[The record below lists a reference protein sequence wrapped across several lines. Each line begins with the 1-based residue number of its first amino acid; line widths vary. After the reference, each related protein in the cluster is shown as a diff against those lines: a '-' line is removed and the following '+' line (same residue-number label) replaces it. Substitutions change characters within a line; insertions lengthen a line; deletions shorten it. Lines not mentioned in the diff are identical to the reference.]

1 MSVLSELAKIP
12 IGSYATW
19 GAVILVAATGLVQI
33 APIKINPWS
42 AAASAI
48 GRAINKDVIAKVEK
62 LEDEI
67 TEMRRVGEKRR
78 NEEDERNAKE
88 ARRRILRFGDEVRH
102 GQRHSKEHC
111 DEIILDITDYEHYC
125 ATHPDFKNQK
135 AQSTIK
141 LLVKEYERCLA
152 ENDFLE

>member
-1 MSVLSELAKIP
+1 M
-12 IGSYATW
+12 
-19 GAVILVAATGLVQI
+19 AVIAVTHPTHYLRQSGEPFVDYWIRLFEHKNDYGLTCESIAALLNAEQGSDYTES
-33 APIKINPWS
+33 KW
-42 AAASAI
+42 
-48 GRAINKDVIAKVEK
+48 RKDYA
-62 LEDEI
+62 
-67 TEMRRVGEKRR
+67 MFRVGEKRSD
-78 NEEDERNAKE
+78 EEDERNAKE

>member
-19 GAVILVAATGLVQI
+19 GAVIFVAATGLVQI
-33 APIKINPWS
+33 SPIKINPWS

-48 GRAINKDVIAKVEK
+48 GRAINKDVIAK
-62 LEDEI
+62 EDEI
-67 TEMRRVGEKRR
+67 MEMRRVGEKRS

>member
-48 GRAINKDVIAKVEK
+48 GRAINKDVIAKVEQ
-62 LEDEI
+62 LENEI
-67 TEMRRVGEKRR
+67 TEMRKVGEKRR

-125 ATHPDFKNQK
+125 ATHFKNQK

>member
-48 GRAINKDVIAKVEK
+48 GRAINKDVIAKVDK
-62 LEDEI
+62 LENDI
-67 TEMRRVGEKRR
+67 AEMRKVGEKRG

-102 GQRHSKEHC
+102 RQRHSKEHW
-111 DEIILDITDYEHYC
+111 DDAILDITDYEHYC
-125 ATHPDFKNQK
+125 ATHPDFKPKGSIDHQVARK
-135 AQSTIK
+135 RIREM
-141 LLVKEYERCLA
+141 LGRE
-152 ENDFLE
+152 

>member
-48 GRAINKDVIAKVEK
+48 GRAINKDVIAKVDK
-62 LEDEI
+62 LENEI
-67 TEMRRVGEKRR
+67 TEMRMVSEKRSG
-78 NEEDERNAKE
+78 EEDERNAKE

-102 GQRHSKEHC
+102 RQRHSKEHW
-111 DEIILDITDYEHYC
+111 DDAILDITDYE
-125 ATHPDFKNQK
+125 K

-141 LLVKEYERCLA
+141 LLIKEYERCLA

>member
-48 GRAINKDVIAKVEK
+48 GRAINKDVIAKVDK
-62 LEDEI
+62 LESEI
-67 TEMRRVGEKRR
+67 VELRRGEEKH
-78 NEEDERNAKE
+78 NVEEDERNAKN

-102 GQRHSKEHC
+102 RQRHSKEHC
-111 DEIILDITDYEHYC
+111 DDAIQDITEYEHYC
-125 ATHPDFKNQK
+125 KTHPDFKNQK

-141 LLVKEYERCLA
+141 LIVREYERCLA

>member
-1 MSVLSELAKIP
+1 MSVLSELARIP

-62 LEDEI
+62 LENEI
-67 TEMRRVGEKRR
+67 TEMRKVGEKCR

-111 DEIILDITDYEHYC
+111 DEIILDITDYENYC

-141 LLVKEYERCLA
+141 LLVQEYERCLA

>member
-48 GRAINKDVIAKVEK
+48 GRAINKDVIVKVEK
-62 LEDEI
+62 LENEI
-67 TEMRRVGEKRR
+67 TEMRKVGGKRR

-125 ATHPDFKNQK
+125 AMHPDFKNQK